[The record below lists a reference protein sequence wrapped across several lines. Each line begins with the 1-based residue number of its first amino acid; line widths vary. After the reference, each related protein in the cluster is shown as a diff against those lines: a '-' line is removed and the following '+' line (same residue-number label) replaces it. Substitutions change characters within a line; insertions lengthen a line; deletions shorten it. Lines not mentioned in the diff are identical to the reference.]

1 MNRKEIEQRITD
13 MVTAQLRDGVA
24 PWRKPWNGAGY
35 VPTSLQTGKPYRGVN
50 AFMLALLGAEYERS
64 LWVTYNQA
72 KHLGGHVIRG
82 QKGLPVIFYS
92 MINKRDKETG
102 EETRVPL
109 MRLSNVFNVS
119 QCCSGCDTCDGVRI
133 PAKYWTKREP
143 VAVLDGVTALLDA
156 YKSKPEIYHRQ
167 GDEAFYRPSTDS
179 ITLPMRDQFASAEDY
194 AYTLA
199 HELTHSTSHE
209 SRLNRKAESG
219 FAPFGSANYAE
230 EELVADI
237 GAQMVLSTLGVS
249 VDMPNSAS
257 YLAGWL
263 KALEND
269 PAMIIKASSKAQ
281 RAADYMLGVVH
292 TEDTADETAPEEV
305 SA

>member
-13 MVTAQLRDGVA
+13 MVTEQLRNGIA
-24 PWRKPWNGAGY
+24 PWRKPWNASGT

-72 KHLGGHVIRG
+72 KHLGGHVLRG
-82 QKGLPVIFYS
+82 EKGFPVVFYS
-92 MINKRDKETG
+92 MITKRTAEG

-109 MRLSNVFNVS
+109 LRMSNVFNVA
-119 QCCSGCDTCDGVRI
+119 QTCSGCDTCEGVRI
-133 PAKYWTKREP
+133 PAKLWVKREP
-143 VAVLDGVTALLDA
+143 VAVLDGVQALLDT
-156 YKSKPEIYHRQ
+156 YKTKPEIYHRA
-167 GDEAFYRPSTDS
+167 GDQAFYRPSDDT
-179 ITLPMRDQFASAEDY
+179 ITIPALDQYETAEGY

-219 FAPFGSANYAE
+219 FAPFGSPSYAE

-237 GAQMVLSTLGVS
+237 GAQMVLSQLGVTL
-249 VDMPNSAS
+249 DMPNSAS

-281 RAADYMLGVVH
+281 KAADYMLGIKHEEV
-292 TEDTADETAPEEV
+292 ETADQEEV
-305 SA
+305 VAV

>member
-13 MVTAQLRDGVA
+13 MVTAQLRDGKA

-35 VPTSLQTGKPYRGVN
+35 LPTSLQTGKPYRGVN
-50 AFMLALLGAEYERS
+50 SFMLALLGAEYERS
-64 LWVTYNQA
+64 LWVTFKQA
-72 KHLGGHVIRG
+72 KHLGGHVR
-82 QKGLPVIFYS
+82 KGAKGYPVVFYS
-92 MINKRDKETG
+92 MITKRNAEG

-109 MRLSNVFNVS
+109 LRLSTVFNVE
-119 QCCSGCDTCDGVRI
+119 QCEGLEI
-133 PAKYWTKREP
+133 PAKFLTRTEP
-143 VAVLDGVTALLDA
+143 VAVLDGLQALLDK
-156 YKSKPEIYHRQ
+156 YTSKPEIYHRA
-167 GDEAFYRPSTDS
+167 GDQAFYRPSDDT
-179 ITLPMRDQFASAEDY
+179 ITVPMREQYETAEGY

-219 FAPFGSANYAE
+219 FAPFGSPSYAE

-249 VDMPNSAS
+249 IDMPNSAS

-263 KALEND
+263 EALQND
-269 PAMIIKASSKAQ
+269 TSMIIKASSKAQ
-281 RAADYMLGVVH
+281 RAADYMLGVKF
-292 TEDTADETAPEEV
+292 ETAIDTDEEEV
-305 SA
+305 VTA